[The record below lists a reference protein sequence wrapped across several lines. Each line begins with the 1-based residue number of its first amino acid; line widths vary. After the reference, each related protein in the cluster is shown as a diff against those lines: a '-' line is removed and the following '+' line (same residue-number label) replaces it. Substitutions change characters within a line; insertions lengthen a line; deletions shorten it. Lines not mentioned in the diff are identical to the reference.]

1 MQQKMLML
9 VDPLKICI
17 IIINANSIVGK
28 NRWKKWRKY
37 GEDVK
42 FFLWYEKMFNVK
54 HFLNNVPEKQDIL
67 RIIMEVLICI
77 IKR

>member
-1 MQQKMLML
+1 MEKNGKNMLKML
-9 VDPLKICI
+9 
-17 IIINANSIVGK
+17 S
-28 NRWKKWRKY
+28 
-37 GEDVK
+37 

>member
-37 GEDVK
+37 GEDVT
-42 FFLWYEKMFNVK
+42 FFSLV
-54 HFLNNVPEKQDIL
+54 
-67 RIIMEVLICI
+67 
-77 IKR
+77 